1 MAAFARREGN
11 RSIDIKISDGRKNV
25 SAGSCY
31 GCWMHIGKIERS
43 ASSDPRMRPAQKA
56 PPEES
61 PDPCQSGDRTK
72 LPDKHHD
79 AGVLRME
86 QS

>member
-31 GCWMHIGKIERS
+31 GCWMHD
-43 ASSDPRMRPAQKA
+43 AYWQ
-56 PPEES
+56 
-61 PDPCQSGDRTK
+61 DRAVCLK
-72 LPDKHHD
+72 
-79 AGVLRME
+79 
-86 QS
+86 